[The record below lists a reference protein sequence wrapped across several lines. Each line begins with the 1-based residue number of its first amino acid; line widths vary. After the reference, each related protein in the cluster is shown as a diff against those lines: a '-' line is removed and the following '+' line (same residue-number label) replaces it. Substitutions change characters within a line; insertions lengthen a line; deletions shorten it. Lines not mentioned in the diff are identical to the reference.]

1 MGILNV
7 TPDSFS
13 DGGQHFEAG
22 SAIDQAAR
30 MVDEGADIIDIG
42 GESTRPGA
50 DPVTPQQQLDRVA
63 PVIEAIA
70 DRFAVPI
77 SIDTSDP
84 FVMQQT
90 VAAGAGLINDIRALT
105 EPGAL
110 EAAVKL
116 RVPVCVMHMKGTP
129 QTMQNEPHYN
139 DVVAEVAEF
148 LMQRQQAC
156 VEAGIARE
164 RIVVDPGFGFGKS
177 TEHNLQL
184 LEQLN
189 RFAQLGSPMLAGLS
203 RKGMISVLLGLPVDE
218 RMHASV
224 ALAVLAA
231 QRGASIVRVH
241 DVRATH
247 DAIRMIESV
256 EL

>member
-13 DGGQHFEAG
+13 DGGQHFRTDA
-22 SAIDQAAR
+22 AIDQAAR

-50 DPVTPQQQLDRVA
+50 DPVTPEQQIERVV

-70 DRFAVPI
+70 DRFDVPI

-84 FVMQQT
+84 FVMGQA
-90 VAAGAGLINDIRALT
+90 VNAGAGLINDIRALT

-110 EAAVKL
+110 ETAVKL

-129 QTMQNEPHYN
+129 ETMQNEPRYD

-156 VEAGIARE
+156 IDAGMARE

-184 LEQLN
+184 LEHLD
-189 RFAQLGSPMLAGLS
+189 RFAGLGSPLLAGLS
-203 RKGMISVLLGLPVDE
+203 RKGMISVLLGLPVDQ

-224 ALAVLAA
+224 ALAMLAV

-241 DVRATH
+241 DVRPTH

-256 EL
+256 RI